1 MYCTPTCF
9 KSDWN
14 RHCLT
19 HPVTSSPRKAKRGD
33 SLGEDKDSKNGIT
46 NDKHDSS
53 DDLPGVAAESTERGS
68 VTSMTPS
75 KGSIGGTT
83 TSASNTDNWVTCCNE
98 STYVPTSEDV
108 GCIFLISVTA
118 YSVRDDSVLY
128 GPTQVFSE
136 PVLSAPRMNN
146 RRPMVP
152 VPLQPG
158 QQPVSPGTIKFRIL
172 SYNVLAELYATKQA
186 YPYCDSWCLTW
197 PYRRAMIMQEIEE
210 QKGDIVCLQEVQMD
224 HFEMHLQPFMH
235 ELGFDGLF
243 KSKSRDAMGQY
254 GKVDGCATF
263 WKLAKFSMT
272 ENYTIEFNELA
283 RQAIS
288 ELNLDPQEERKYINR
303 LMKDNVAQVVVLE
316 VIPKHGVR
324 PPRQLSHLC
333 IVNTHL
339 YSNVTRPDV
348 KLWQTW
354 MLMNELQQF
363 AIQRDLALITCGD
376 FNSEPE
382 SAVHELLTEGS
393 LQRLHPELEEEGD
406 DVRILPDQSDVYHS
420 LDLASAMQTALGH
433 EPLYTN
439 YTRDWKGTLD
449 YILFSPMRIRLM
461 SVAALPTPQ
470 EIEMD
475 SGEGLPSSVFPS
487 DHLMLAVDVAL
498 SITGSGRYVPRRLS
512 QSLLFNNLPNY
523 HKSDDHHP
531 HHLLFFFFC
540 LLI

>member
-1 MYCTPTCF
+1 
-9 KSDWN
+9 
-14 RHCLT
+14 LT
-19 HPVTSSPRKAKRGD
+19 HPITSSPRKAKRGD
-33 SLGEDKDSKNGIT
+33 SLGEDKDKNGT
-46 NDKHDSS
+46 ASGKNDSS
-53 DDLPGVAAESTERGS
+53 DDLPSVGADASEREST
-68 VTSMTPS
+68 TSMTPS
-75 KGSIGGTT
+75 KGSASVNPS
-83 TSASNTDNWVTCCNE
+83 TSAASNTDNWVVCCNE

-118 YSVRDDSVLY
+118 YSQRDDTVLY

-152 VPLQPG
+152 VPLQQG

-283 RQAIS
+283 RQAIA
-288 ELNLDPQEERKYINR
+288 ELGLDPQEERKYINR

-393 LQRLHPELEEEGD
+393 LQRVHPELEEEGD
-406 DVRILPDQSDVYHS
+406 DVRILPEQNDVYHS

-498 SITGSGRYVPRRLS
+498 SITGSGSIMTNHGRQNSNSNSSGSHSNSGYRGSKGVTMSGSSMMLGTGGAGKRPGMR
-512 QSLLFNNLPNY
+512 
-523 HKSDDHHP
+523 
-531 HHLLFFFFC
+531 
-540 LLI
+540 